1 MSGPGSEVAE
11 LPAGMGARLG
21 RERERRDLTV
31 QQAAEQLNLDPT
43 VIHAL
48 EADDYS
54 ALGAAV
60 FAKGHLRRYGA
71 LLGLPDAELLEAFE
85 QSRAQLPQPT
95 LVPKARVEMIPVRA
109 RPKWPWVVGSLLLF
123 LLAAAIIAYLS
134 EYGFGLPGGDGEA
147 AQTAATQPVPPS
159 LRAPSVAPARP
170 QAQATDVAPPAA
182 DAAPGGVPAAA
193 PTGQVSL
200 RVSFTAD
207 SWVEIYDGSGKA
219 VLYDLGQAGTQRS
232 VTAIAPL
239 SVTVGNAP
247 AVALHVN
254 GRAVAMPAPP
264 AGQTVARFS
273 IGPDGSLH

>member
-1 MSGPGSEVAE
+1 MSEAGAGEE
-11 LPAGMGARLG
+11 GLPAGMGARLR

-31 QQAAEQLNLDPT
+31 QQAAEQLNLDPI
-43 VIHAL
+43 VIVAL

-71 LLGLPDAELLEAFE
+71 LLGLPEADLLEAFE

-123 LLAAAIIAYLS
+123 LLVAAIIAYLS
-134 EYGFGLPGGDGEA
+134 EYGFGLPGSDEEA
-147 AQTAATQPVPPS
+147 AQTAATQPLPPP
-159 LRAPSVAPARP
+159 LPAPSTAPAQLP
-170 QAQATDVAPPAA
+170 AQATDAPPPAA

-200 RVSFTAD
+200 QVSFAAD

-219 VLYDLGQAGTQRS
+219 VLYDLGQAGTRRS

-239 SVTVGNAP
+239 SVTIGNAP
-247 AVALHVN
+247 TVALQVN

>member
-1 MSGPGSEVAE
+1 MSESGADVTE
-11 LPAGMGARLG
+11 LPAGMGARL
-21 RERERRDLTV
+21 RLERERRDLTL

-48 EADDYS
+48 EADDY
-54 ALGAAV
+54 ATLGAAV
-60 FAKGHLRRYGA
+60 FAKGHLRHYGA
-71 LLGLPDAELLEAFE
+71 LLGLPEADLLEAFE
-85 QSRAQLPQPT
+85 QSWAQLPQPT
-95 LVPKARVEMIPVRA
+95 LVPKSRVEMMPVRA

-123 LLAAAIIAYLS
+123 LLVAAIIAYLS

-147 AQTAATQPVPPS
+147 AQPAVAQPVPPP
-159 LRAPSVAPARP
+159 LPAPSTVQARP
-170 QAQATDVAPPAA
+170 QAQSADAVPPAEGTAPGEAPPAA
-182 DAAPGGVPAAA
+182 SA
-193 PTGQVSL
+193 GQVSL
-200 RVSFTAD
+200 QVRFTAD

-232 VTAIAPL
+232 VTGTAPL
-239 SVTVGNAP
+239 SVTFGNAP
-247 AVALHVN
+247 AVALQVN

>member
-1 MSGPGSEVAE
+1 MTETGADVTE
-11 LPAGMGARLG
+11 LPAGMGARLR

-48 EADDYS
+48 EADDYA

-60 FAKGHLRRYGA
+60 FAKGHLRRYGG
-71 LLGLPDAELLEAFE
+71 LLGLPDAELIEAFE

-123 LLAAAIIAYLS
+123 LLVAAIIAYLS
-134 EYGFGLPGGDGEA
+134 EFGFGLPGGDREA
-147 AQTAATQPVPPS
+147 AQTVATKPVPPP
-159 LRAPSVAPARP
+159 LPAPSTVSAQP
-170 QAQATDVAPPAA
+170 QAEPTGTAPPAA
-182 DAAPGGVPAAA
+182 DAAPGAVPAAA
-193 PTGQVSL
+193 PAGQVSL
-200 RVSFTAD
+200 QVNFTAD

-219 VLYDLGQAGTQRS
+219 VLYDLGQAGTRRS
-232 VTAIAPL
+232 VTATAPL
-239 SVTVGNAP
+239 SVTFGNAP
-247 AVALHVN
+247 AVALQVN
-254 GRAVAMPAPP
+254 GRAVPMPAPP

>member
-1 MSGPGSEVAE
+1 MSETGADVTE
-11 LPAGMGARLG
+11 LPAGMGARLR

-48 EADDYS
+48 EADDYA

-60 FAKGHLRRYGA
+60 FAKGHLRRYGG
-71 LLGLPDAELLEAFE
+71 LLGLPDAELIEAFE

-123 LLAAAIIAYLS
+123 LLVAAIIAYLS
-134 EYGFGLPGGDGEA
+134 EYGFGLPGGDEVA
-147 AQTAATQPVPPS
+147 AQPAATQPVPPP
-159 LRAPSVAPARP
+159 LPAPATVP
-170 QAQATDVAPPAA
+170 AQVPAPAA
-182 DAAPGGVPAAA
+182 DAAAGGAPAATT
-193 PTGQVSL
+193 TGQVSL
-200 RVSFTAD
+200 QVSFTAD

-219 VLYDLGQAGTQRS
+219 VLYDLGQAGTGRS
-232 VTAIAPL
+232 VTATAPL
-239 SVTVGNAP
+239 SVTFGNAP
-247 AVALHVN
+247 AVALQVN
-254 GRAVAMPAPP
+254 GRAVALPAPP

>member
-1 MSGPGSEVAE
+1 MSEAGADVAE
-11 LPAGMGARLG
+11 LPAGMGARLR
-21 RERERRDLTV
+21 REREQRDLTV
-31 QQAAEQLNLDPT
+31 HQAAEQLNLDPS

-48 EADDYS
+48 ESDDYA

-85 QSRAQLPQPT
+85 VSRAQLPQPT
-95 LVPKARVEMIPVRA
+95 LVPRARVEMIPVRA

-123 LLAAAIIAYLS
+123 LLVAAVIAYLS
-134 EYGFGLPGGDGEA
+134 EYGLGLPGGGKDA
-147 AQTAATQPVPPS
+147 AQPAATQQVPPPLPS
-159 LRAPSVAPARP
+159 PSTAQPQAEPTGAAPS
-170 QAQATDVAPPAA
+170 AA
-182 DAAPGGVPAAA
+182 EAAPGAVPAATPA
-193 PTGQVSL
+193 GQVSL
-200 RVSFTAD
+200 QVSFTAD

-239 SVTVGNAP
+239 SVTFGNAP
-247 AVALHVN
+247 AVALQVN
-254 GRAVAMPAPP
+254 GRAVTMPAPP